1 MIQAHHSPTLRPWQ
15 VEALAKSLNWLLERR
30 SDKHFLINAAPGS
43 GKTIAACSI
52 ANALFARDEID
63 RVIVIAP
70 RSEVVNQWAAD
81 FHLVAHRAMMKV
93 TGADGDIGSLNLDI
107 CATWAAV
114 QGLSAQFKNI
124 CDTNRTLV
132 ICDEHHHAAVEAAW
146 GKGATDAFV
155 QARFVLIL
163 TGTPIRSD
171 AKKSVWLAYDDAG
184 AIDFPEA
191 GTFTLTYGEAVNL
204 EYCRPTTFHRH
215 EGLFNVDFEGE
226 VVNVSS
232 QKEAQLPKD
241 MKRIPGLQRALN
253 FYTLACTPQYEKDAK
268 TPLRTGYQATM
279 LEYASHKLN
288 ELRERMPEAGGLIIA
303 PSIEMAEYFVGL
315 IELVEGETP
324 ILVHNKVPNPDG
336 KIDAYRKS
344 DEKKW
349 LVSVAMV
356 SEGVD
361 IPRLRVL
368 VYLSSALTELSF
380 RQAIGRVVRTFGPND
395 DTRAYVVM
403 PSFDILENYARKI
416 EKEMSPSKRR
426 DPGEHKTKRCPVCR
440 TECEKSATACPVCSF
455 EFPKKVAKTKECPIC
470 HAVNPVSAKTCDS
483 CGHSFLA
490 QFHLTL
496 EEALRTGV
504 ITRGMD
510 IGEEETREGEALAAD
525 VRAKIL
531 KSGDENLLR
540 LLKTFPEETFGR
552 LKAILKEQ

>member
-1 MIQAHHSPTLRPWQ
+1 MIQDLRSPTLRPWQ
-15 VEALAKSLNWLLERR
+15 VQALAKSVNWLVEKRE
-30 SDKHFLINAAPGS
+30 DKHFLINAAPGS

-52 ANALFARDEID
+52 ARELFARDEID

-70 RSEVVNQWAAD
+70 RSEVVNQWASD
-81 FHLVAHRAMMKV
+81 FHLVAHRGMMKV
-93 TGADGDIGSLNLDI
+93 TGADGDVGSLDLDI

-114 QGLSAQFKNI
+114 VGLTIEFKKI
-124 CDTNRTLV
+124 CDSNRTLV

-146 GKGATDAFV
+146 GKGANNAFV
-155 QARFVLIL
+155 AARFVLIL

-171 AKKSVWLAYDDAG
+171 AKKSVWLAYDDVG

-191 GTFTLTYGEAVNL
+191 GTFTLTYGEAVDL
-204 EYCRPTTFHRH
+204 GYCRPTTFHRH

-226 VVNVSS
+226 IVNVSS
-232 QKEAQLPKD
+232 QKEALLPSD

-253 FYTLACTPQYEKDAK
+253 FYTLACTPQYEKNGK
-268 TPLRTGYQATM
+268 TPLRNGYQGTM
-279 LEYASHKLN
+279 LEYAAHKLTD
-288 ELRERMPEAGGLIIA
+288 LRERMPEAGGLIIA
-303 PSIEMAEYFVGL
+303 PSIEMAEYFVKL
-315 IELVEGETP
+315 VELVESEVP
-324 ILVHNKVPNPDG
+324 ILVHNKVQNADG
-336 KIDAYRKS
+336 KIDAFRKS
-344 DEKKW
+344 DKKW

-380 RQAIGRVVRTFGPND
+380 RQAIGRVVRTNGPDD

-416 EKEMSPSKRR
+416 ESEMPPSKRR

-440 TECEKSATACPVCSF
+440 TECERSADACPVCSF
-455 EFPKKVAKTKECPIC
+455 AFPKRLAKTKSCPVC
-470 HAVNPVSAKTCDS
+470 RTLNPLPAKKCER

-525 VRAKIL
+525 VRTKIL

-540 LLKTFPEETFGR
+540 LLKSFPEETFGR